1 MSWFRRWFDGRSRA
15 SEQALAAR
23 VEALAARIDAA
34 VPALAKTRSS
44 TKKLELYA
52 ELVEAS
58 EALQALELRGE
69 ATITPPPSQILP
81 GFRREREELIR
92 SEIEEIARKAMAA
105 SEAATVEKRAAI
117 VQKSVQKAAEWEG
130 LLPEGRVAQP
140 VAELKALLHVARLEA
155 MVEEA
160 RRFEFKGEAK
170 RALDLYQE
178 ALYMVL
184 NDEVP
189 DDQQQEEIAALDAKI
204 RALSEKRRH

>member
-1 MSWFRRWFDGRSRA
+1 MSWFQRWFGGRSRA
-15 SEQALAAR
+15 SEQARAAR

-44 TKKLELYA
+44 AKKLELYG
-52 ELVEAS
+52 ELMEAA

-69 ATITPPPSQILP
+69 ATISPPPSQILP

-92 SEIEEIARKAMAA
+92 KEIEEIARKTMAA

-117 VQKSVQKAAEWEG
+117 VQKAVQKAAEWEG

-155 MVEEA
+155 MVEDA

-189 DDQQQEEIAALDAKI
+189 DAQQQEEIAALDGKI
-204 RALSEKRRH
+204 RALSDQVRP